1 METPIQIEFQG
12 MEPVEPVR
20 SAIAKR
26 VAELETRFGRM
37 TACRVVLKSPGGHHR
52 TGGHYEINIHLALPN
67 GREVNIDRIA
77 TADERQ
83 ADVTFAVN
91 DAFKRARRRLQ
102 DHVRRMQGHVK
113 THAERPIGTVT
124 RLDAERGF

>member
-20 SAIAKR
+20 SAIAKH

-37 TACRVVLKSPGGHHR
+37 TACRVVLKAPSGHQR
-52 TGGHYEINIHLALPN
+52 TGGHYEVNIHLALPD
-67 GREVNIDRIA
+67 GREVTIDRTA

-83 ADVTFAVN
+83 ADVSFAIN
-91 DAFKRARRRLQ
+91 HAFKRARRRLE
-102 DHVRRMQGHVK
+102 HQGGPLQ
-113 THAERPIGTVT
+113 RQ
-124 RLDAERGF
+124 